1 MKYMMFVA
9 TDAEPDTDHVSRGEG
24 RVRPGKQLT
33 GMDERV
39 KVFGGELPAGADV
52 AAIHHRARVPTG
64 SPNPAMR

>member
-1 MKYMMFVA
+1 M
-9 TDAEPDTDHVSRGEG
+9 
-24 RVRPGKQLT
+24 RPGKQLT

-52 AAIHHRARVPTG
+52 AAIRHRARVPTG